1 MFSLIW
7 AIIIGFIVGLIA
19 RFIHPGKDK
28 AGFVITTVLGV
39 AGSLVATY
47 GGRGLG
53 WYNEGEAAGFLASIV
68 GAVVIMVVYN
78 FLKKE

>member
-7 AIIIGFIVGLIA
+7 AIIVGFIVGLIA
-19 RFIHPGKDK
+19 RFIHPGKEK

-39 AGSLVATY
+39 AG
-47 GGRGLG
+47 
-53 WYNEGEAAGFLASIV
+53 WYSEGEAAGFLASIV
-68 GAVVIMVVYN
+68 GAVVIMVIYN

>member
-7 AIIIGFIVGLIA
+7 AIIVGFIA
-19 RFIHPGKDK
+19 RFIHPGKEK

-53 WYNEGEAAGFLASIV
+53 WYSEGEAAGFLASIV
-68 GAVVIMVVYN
+68 GAVVIMVIYN